1 MPVPACAEYS
11 VVALGAIAAAG
22 SEYGYV
28 TAAAALAGAQV
39 EPVSQIAVAGAAT
52 IVVAVVGSVCLPDL
66 KVVEVAV
73 TYQPAVDPVEAPTS
87 IASAAVTVW
96 FTPLRAVDAN
106 VTFAG
111 VPAKPSEPAVSLT
124 DDVVVAEADATATR
138 AASVATV
145 ATAPATRLLSWDVL
159 IILVVWSGAVVC
171 GTSM

>member
-1 MPVPACAEYS
+1 V
-11 VVALGAIAAAG
+11 I
-22 SEYGYV
+22 
-28 TAAAALAGAQV
+28 
-39 EPVSQIAVAGAAT
+39 
-52 IVVAVVGSVCLPDL
+52 
-66 KVVEVAV
+66 
-73 TYQPAVDPVEAPTS
+73 
-87 IASAAVTVW
+87 VW

-106 VTFAG
+106 VTRAG
-111 VPAKPSEPAVSLT
+111 APAKPSEPAVSFT